1 MRLFK
6 AELRPAEPVG
16 VAIAPE
22 QVSDLIWT
30 HADPGDQLEYLRVR
44 VFDDHATVVLFLR
57 TTGGQCPLLTAV
69 GLLERTLT
77 APALRGWE
85 IRQ

>member
-6 AELRPAEPVG
+6 VELWPTEPAG

-30 HADPGDQLEYLRVR
+30 HADPDDQLEHLRVR
-44 VFDDHATVVLFLR
+44 VVDDHATVVLFLR
-57 TTGGQCPLLTAV
+57 TTGGRCVHRTAA

-77 APALRGWE
+77 ACALRGWE